1 MPINTVTHDPYAY
14 LDRALPND
22 PVATY
27 VPKERIDT
35 YGNKVADEDGFG
47 EDGFGFDDFLDI
59 INPLQHIPGI
69 SSLYREITGD
79 ELSPGARN
87 IGGMIY
93 GGAIGLAVS
102 VVNSAIE
109 DVTGKDVG
117 AHVIS
122 LFSTDEEEAAPT
134 EMIATAPATAEEA
147 PVSAA
152 APANIAP
159 VPGAVAPIESA
170 PLAVPIAPPR
180 DLPERAIEEKI
191 PAASPIGLEW
201 KGDKPALLQQLE
213 KANAQDLTEEQ
224 LHAVFRSFNA
234 APSALATPAAEAK
247 AASAAYQKTTTAME
261 NSARAMARPIEPAQ
275 RQTP

>member
-1 MPINTVTHDPYAY
+1 MSINAVTHDPYAY

-22 PVATY
+22 QVATY

-47 EDGFGFDDFLDI
+47 DDGFGFDDFLDI

-79 ELSPGARN
+79 ELSPGACN

-109 DVTGKDVG
+109 DATGKDVG

-122 LFSTDEEEAAPT
+122 LFSTDEEDAAPT
-134 EMIATAPATAEEA
+134 EMIAAAAP
-147 PVSAA
+147 PAA
-152 APANIAP
+152 APAILKTKKSPAIP
-159 VPGAVAPIESA
+159 RRSPSR
-170 PLAVPIAPPR
+170 PL
-180 DLPERAIEEKI
+180 
-191 PAASPIGLEW
+191 G
-201 KGDKPALLQQLE
+201 
-213 KANAQDLTEEQ
+213 
-224 LHAVFRSFNA
+224 
-234 APSALATPAAEAK
+234 AEAT
-247 AASAAYQKTTTAME
+247 SSVTAKE
-261 NSARAMARPIEPAQ
+261 QAGTPMA
-275 RQTP
+275 